1 MRFFDFRLTMW
12 AQILVLRCTSDVMSI
27 SDRLAKSNT
36 EHGEIEMLTAYPA
49 SAPTPLSPGGAK
61 RGDARA
67 ARKASWLDLLDPT
80 QGESASVEST
90 YGLKLPS
97 REELSEVESS
107 SRISEENGVLFL
119 SIPVVS
125 HLHAIEE
132 APSPIGFVLSKEVL
146 VTIRYTQLR
155 SFEAAAAKFSKSDAS
170 PSSVDAF
177 ATVVD
182 EMVDLSADLLE
193 GIAAELDAV
202 SRSVFLKPRT
212 RRRHLTRS
220 NDALHR
226 TLIEVGNAG
235 ERLSRIRGSLLGLQ
249 RIVPFVSEPERDWIP
264 NNTRSRLKTAQADL
278 LSLTDYETHLSD
290 KVQFLLDA
298 VLGFISTKQ
307 NDIFTVLTS
316 VSVIGIPPTL
326 VASIYGMNFK
336 NMPELD
342 WAWGYQF
349 GLALIVLSTILPFLW
364 FKWRGWL

>member
-1 MRFFDFRLTMW
+1 
-12 AQILVLRCTSDVMSI
+12 
-27 SDRLAKSNT
+27 
-36 EHGEIEMLTAYPA
+36 MLTAYPA
-49 SAPTPLSPGGAK
+49 YAPTLPSAKGGGKGGGVHTAPK
-61 RGDARA
+61 V
-67 ARKASWLDLLDPT
+67 SWLDLLDPT
-80 QGESASVEST
+80 NEERTSVERN

-119 SIPVVS
+119 SMPIVS
-125 HLHAIEE
+125 HVHAIEE

-146 VTIRYTQLR
+146 ITIRYTQLR
-155 SFEAAAAKFSKSDAS
+155 SFDAAAAKFSKSDVRG
-170 PSSVDAF
+170 SSVDAF
-177 ATVVD
+177 ATLVD
-182 EMVDLSADLLE
+182 EMVDLSADMLE
-193 GIAAELDAV
+193 GIAAELDTV
-202 SRSVFLKPRT
+202 SRSVFLKTRT
-212 RRRHLTRS
+212 RRRHPTQS

-235 ERLSRIRGSLLGLQ
+235 ERLSRIRSSLLGLQ
-249 RIVPFVSEPERDWIP
+249 RIVPFVSESERDWIP
-264 NNTRSRLKTAQADL
+264 DNMRSRLKTAQADL

-290 KVQFLLDA
+290 EVQFLLDA

-307 NDIFTVLTS
+307 NDIFTVLTI

-349 GLALIVLSTILPFLW
+349 GLALIALSTILPFLW